1 MQTFLPYANFEKSA
15 RSLDYRRLGKQ
26 RVECKQI
33 INALSPDYDKRGWV
47 NHPATQMWK
56 GHVDVLKV
64 YSNTMIT
71 EWINRGYNNT
81 MELYDVDVAK
91 LQSDDALPEW
101 LGHAQL
107 HKSHRMN
114 LLRKDYEFYARL
126 FVDDAVSSTY
136 EIESYPYWWPTE
148 NGFTVNSNL
157 FTK

>member
-64 YSNTMIT
+64 YANTMIT

-157 FTK
+157 FRN

>member
-71 EWINRGYNNT
+71 EWIKRGYNNT

-101 LGHAQL
+101 LGYAEL

-114 LLRKDYEFYARL
+114 LLRKDYDFYARL

>member
-64 YSNTMIT
+64 YANTMIT
-71 EWINRGYNNT
+71 EWI
-81 MELYDVDVAK
+81 
-91 LQSDDALPEW
+91 
-101 LGHAQL
+101 
-107 HKSHRMN
+107 
-114 LLRKDYEFYARL
+114 
-126 FVDDAVSSTY
+126 
-136 EIESYPYWWPTE
+136 
-148 NGFTVNSNL
+148 
-157 FTK
+157 

>member
-56 GHVDVLKV
+56 GYVDVLKV
-64 YSNTMIT
+64 YANTMIT

-91 LQSDDALPEW
+91 LQSEDAIPTW
-101 LGHAQL
+101 LGHAEL
-107 HKSHRMN
+107 HKSHRIN
-114 LLRKDYEFYARL
+114 LLRKDSAFYAPQYTL
-126 FVDDAVSSTY
+126 AASMSTR
-136 EIESYPYWWPTE
+136 EIESYPYWWPVE
-148 NGFTVNSNL
+148 NGYTVNSNL